1 MKTKCTAFCN
11 HVYYSINKQ
20 PFSLSHSELC
30 YPYSCSASDFSIA
43 ARIEATT
50 QILSTLPNSFPGLF
64 REVMRLQGV
73 TIRELCNRIPISEH
87 TISVLRTKPRT
98 AYALNQ
104 VVAIS
109 IGLQL
114 PPFLSRQ
121 LLHKAGFHLDG
132 NPHASL
138 YLYIIDTMFMLT
150 YDNVLEFLQ
159 ATTFSPQLLI

>member
-1 MKTKCTAFCN
+1 MKINRTFFCN
-11 HVYYSINKQ
+11 HAYYSINVQ
-20 PFSLSHSELC
+20 PRSQAYCDLC
-30 YPYSCSASDFSIA
+30 YPYSCSASDFSID

-50 QILSTLPNSFPGLF
+50 QILSTAPNGFPDLF
-64 REVMRLQGV
+64 REVMRLQGI

-87 TISVLRTKPRT
+87 TISVLRTKPRK

-104 VVAIS
+104 VVAII